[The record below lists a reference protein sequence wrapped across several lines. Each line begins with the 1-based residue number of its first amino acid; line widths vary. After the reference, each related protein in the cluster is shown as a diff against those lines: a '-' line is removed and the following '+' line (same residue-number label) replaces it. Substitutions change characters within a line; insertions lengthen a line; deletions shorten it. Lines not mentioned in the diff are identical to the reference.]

1 MIEVY
6 LFSDQNGAKTIH
18 FGAAHTYMAYIG
30 DYAHPHPPP
39 GQQIIYAIL
48 AVLSYRGTEGQISII
63 GFTVVYNIFSKRK
76 IKF

>member
-1 MIEVY
+1 
-6 LFSDQNGAKTIH
+6 
-18 FGAAHTYMAYIG
+18 MAYIG
-30 DYAHPHPPP
+30 DYAPPP